1 MVQKSGALRRYHSW
15 FSIGQRLLDATA
27 VFILLP
33 TLCVLKG
40 IHYSQPYHVMA
51 VLGALL
57 TWVAMGA
64 VDAYR
69 PWRGAGLLQ
78 EMRVIF
84 GAWLIVA
91 GSLLF
96 IAWMV
101 KFTGTYSR
109 MVVGGWFALSPLLL
123 FLLHIAERIFLRF
136 LRKRGRNIRTAVIAG
151 AGDLGMD
158 LGQRIMDADWM
169 GIRLLGFFDNIGSR
183 QGLRYKGV
191 PVLGTLDELVAY
203 VKKEHVDRVY
213 LTLSMHAED
222 QLCSLAG
229 ALEDTTASVYMIPD
243 IFVFDLLGARIQ
255 DMDGIPAISLCESP
269 FFGPFGTL
277 KRVEDMVLASLI
289 LLLVSPLMLAIAA
302 GIKLTSPGPVIFKQR
317 RYGLHGREVPVWKF
331 RSMTVCEDGG
341 HILQTGRFDTRVTRF
356 GRFLRTTSLDELP
369 QFINVLQGHM
379 SVVGPRPHAVA
390 HNEQYRKQIKGYMW
404 RHKVKPGITGWA
416 QVNGWRGETDTLDK
430 MKTRVD
436 YDLDYIRNWS
446 PWMDI
451 KIVWLTLFRGFT
463 GKNAY

>member
-1 MVQKSGALRRYHSW
+1 MDQKSGAMHRYHSW
-15 FSIGQRLLDATA
+15 LSMGQRLLDAA
-27 VFILLP
+27 VVFTLLP

-40 IHYSQPYHVMA
+40 IPYNQPCHVMA

-57 TWVAMGA
+57 TWAAMGA

-69 PWRGAGLLQ
+69 PWRGASLLQ

-84 GAWLIVA
+84 GAWLMVL

-109 MVVGGWFALSPLLL
+109 LVVGGWFILSPLFLV
-123 FLLHIAERIFLRF
+123 LLHVAERTFLRA
-136 LRKRGRNIRTAVIAG
+136 LRKRGRNIRTAVIVG

-158 LGQRIMDADWM
+158 LGKRIMDADWM

-191 PVLGTLDELVAY
+191 PVLGTLDQLVAY
-203 VKKEHVDRVY
+203 VKREQVDRVY
-213 LTLSMHAED
+213 LTLSMHAEE
-222 QLCSLAG
+222 QLCSLAE
-229 ALEDTTASVYMIPD
+229 ALEDTTASVYLIPD
-243 IFVFDLLGARIQ
+243 IFVFDLLNARIQ

-277 KRVEDMVLASLI
+277 KRVEDVILASLI
-289 LLLVSPLMLAIAA
+289 LLLISPLMLAIAA

-317 RYGLHGREVPVWKF
+317 RYGLNGKEIPVWKF
-331 RSMTVCEDGG
+331 RSMTVCEDRD
-341 HILQTGRFDTRVTRF
+341 HVLQTVRCDPRVTRF
-356 GRFLRTTSLDELP
+356 GRFLRSSSLDELP

-446 PWMDI
+446 LWMDI
-451 KIVWLTLFRGFT
+451 KIVWLTLFRGFINP
-463 GKNAY
+463 NAY